1 MIFDNFMRLILFFD
15 LPMVTKTD
23 QRRYRKFIKFLTGD
37 GYIMLQ
43 YSVYC
48 KLCINNDS
56 VKTYKKR
63 LEDNSPSEGDIRYLV
78 ITENQY
84 QGIKNINNDFS
95 LEERITTSDRTM
107 MIGGLN
113 PDEDKD

>member
-63 LEDNSPSEGDIRYLV
+63 LEDNSPSEGNIRYLI

-84 QGIKNINNDFS
+84 QGIKNIC
-95 LEERITTSDRTM
+95 LQ
-107 MIGGLN
+107 
-113 PDEDKD
+113 DKNGCFTFAVRKAILIAFVKQPF